1 LVLITVHAWDGLKMN
16 MMYLSVAGSVLL
28 LIVVVYLFIVLSKL
42 RKVTASDSS
51 KTAQLERY
59 SVITDAEA
67 EATRL
72 VEDAMLNSQHMIDQA
87 KAAAE
92 LLNEEA
98 TILLRNANAEVIRLS
113 EESTLQAKEII
124 ENAQT
129 KAAYLNDEARSLV
142 SNAENRVSSLEA
154 RIKELRSSYSEKK
167 VIYDELE
174 KAISIYREDA
184 EFAEMGAFE
193 PHFDFDTSE
202 EFKESIRKNRSKQKD
217 MLRLK
222 SRDGAIWCG
231 TDWTVHNSR
240 AEGKKMTNRAINL
253 TARAFNGECDAA
265 IANCTF
271 KNWSIMHD
279 RIQASFDKINTLNE
293 VNDVHISQKYLELK
307 TKELDL
313 VHSYKMKKQAE
324 KEEQREIR
332 AQMAEERKAQ
342 LEIERAI
349 KEAEAEEVRAQK
361 ALDKAR
367 KEMEAKLAKM
377 TEEQAELYQTKIDA
391 LQDALTEAELKGQ
404 KALSMAQQTKRG
416 HVYVISN
423 IGSFGD
429 DVFKI
434 GMTRRLDPQDR
445 VDELGSASV
454 PFLFD
459 VHAMIHSDDAPAL
472 ENALHQ
478 HFDNQRTNMVNR
490 RKEFFNVSLK
500 DIKEAVYKIAGNDV
514 DFVETVVAQHYYETL
529 AIRKKKDEVVEQS
542 SITLASVPRFADAI

>member
-1 LVLITVHAWDGLKMN
+1 MN

-28 LIVVVYLFIVLSKL
+28 LIAIVSFVIVLSKL
-42 RKVTASDSS
+42 RAARASDSS
-51 KTAQLERY
+51 KSEQLERY

-67 EATRL
+67 EAMRL
-72 VEDAMLNSQHMIDQA
+72 VEEAVLKSQEMIDQA
-87 KAAAE
+87 KAAAD
-92 LLNEEA
+92 LLNDEA
-98 TILLRNANAEVIRLS
+98 TNLLRNAEAEVLRHS

-124 ENAQT
+124 ENAQA
-129 KAAYLNDEARSLV
+129 KAARLKDEARSLL
-142 SNAENRVSSLEA
+142 SDAENRVSSLQD

-167 VIYDELE
+167 SIYDELE

-202 EFKESIRKNRSKQKD
+202 EFKESIRENRSKQKD
-217 MLRLK
+217 MLRVK

-240 AEGKKMTNRAINL
+240 AEGKKMTTRAINL

-279 RIQASFDKINTLNE
+279 RIQAAFDKINALNE
-293 VNDVHISQKYLELK
+293 VNDVHISRKYLELK
-307 TKELDL
+307 TQELDL

-349 KEAEAEEVRAQK
+349 KDAEAEEARAQK

-377 TEEQAELYQTKIDA
+377 TEEQAEVYQTKIDA
-391 LQDALTEAELKGQ
+391 LQEALTEAELKGQ

-500 DIKEAVYKIAGNDV
+500 DIKKAVYKIAGNDV

-529 AIRKKKDEVVEQS
+529 AIRRKKEEAVEKS
-542 SITLASVPRFADAI
+542 SITSANAPRFADAI

>member
-1 LVLITVHAWDGLKMN
+1 MN

-28 LIVVVYLFIVLSKL
+28 LIVVIYLFIVLSKL

-72 VEDAMLNSQHMIDQA
+72 VEEAMLNSQHMIDQA
-87 KAAAE
+87 KSAAE

-217 MLRLK
+217 MLRVK